1 MRYRLFLGSFLRTYT
16 ANNELNLRIYAEISV
31 YIYRIVFI
39 YMAKYI
45 YQYPY
50 WPSFSW
56 QSERVSQ
63 ILGELRYLQ
72 GKLVGQMKT
81 VGFVTKAETN
91 LNTLA
96 IDVVKSSEI
105 EGEKL
110 DYEQVRSSIA
120 RRLGININ
128 PLVAS
133 SRHVDGVVE
142 MMLDANQ
149 HAFQP
154 LTHERLFSWHA
165 ALFPTGYSGVH
176 KIELGTYRSGEM
188 QIVSGAIGKERVH
201 YEAVPANRVKQEM
214 DAFVS
219 WFQLNEEVDPVLK
232 AAIAHFWFIIIHP
245 FDDGNGRIARALSDM
260 MLRRAEGTTE
270 RFYSM
275 SNQILH
281 ERKQYYEVLQKV
293 QHSERDITEWILWF
307 LNCLKKS
314 LEATQL
320 LLENIFRK
328 SEFWKIH
335 EELEINER
343 QRLMLNKLLDGFE
356 GKLKTSKWA
365 KITKCSPDTALR
377 DIKDLIEKGILQQEI
392 QGGRSTNYELVRF

>member
-1 MRYRLFLGSFLRTYT
+1 
-16 ANNELNLRIYAEISV
+16 
-31 YIYRIVFI
+31 
-39 YMAKYI
+39 MAKYI